1 MKPRQSK
8 IRLGVAVITLTILC
22 SCGNMAD
29 RRTPEKWLSLAYSGL
44 AAMDQYEFTG
54 SLSVKAAGGA
64 LLKPETFEGKV
75 IDHKQLTVQTAS
87 QEPLHW
93 NPVQVLEAL
102 NRENKK
108 VIIANET
115 VNTETVTL
123 LINEEESVSKRRWEK
138 LLTQQVDQLALNRP
152 MEVGQYKEEW
162 ERELTRSRKQ
172 LDEMLSSMQVMT
184 NYELVI
190 DKNRLLP
197 LKMDEKTI
205 FNYKHGKQMVSEERH
220 AAVRFQSFD
229 GSSSHTVQ

>member
-8 IRLGVAVITLTILC
+8 LRLGMAVVALTMLC
-22 SCGNMAD
+22 SCGSMAD

-64 LLKPETFEGKV
+64 VMKPETFEGKV

-93 NPVQVLEAL
+93 NPVQLLETL
-102 NRENKK
+102 NRENKN
-108 VIIANET
+108 VVIANGT
-115 VNTETVTL
+115 VNADTVTL
-123 LINEEESVSKRRWEK
+123 LITEDESVSKRRWEN
-138 LLTQQVDQLALNRP
+138 LLIQQVNQVTLNSP
-152 MEVGQYKEEW
+152 TEEGQYKEEW
-162 ERELTRSRKQ
+162 EHELTRSRNQ
-172 LDEMLSSMQVMT
+172 LNEMLSSMQVMT

-205 FNYKHGKQMVSEERH
+205 FNYKHGKQLVSEERH